1 MSQQINHVLLDQDE
15 EKIAEIVLDVD
26 YKENW
31 QNEKSS
37 LLQKMLGEKI
47 VEGIKDHLN
56 IIYDNANVCLVDE
69 FKTKL
74 MLKQVKY
81 LDRAL
86 ETKTVED
93 FISLVDEVLSD
104 DYDGL
109 DESEAEDSVTP
120 VTHKLINLCGSTLAR
135 ILEDHDSDAWFDLD
149 RLGDI
154 D

>member
-1 MSQQINHVLLDQDE
+1 MSQQINHVLFDQDE
-15 EKIAEIVLDVD
+15 EKIAEIVLNVD

-31 QNEKSS
+31 RNEKSS

-47 VEGIKDHLN
+47 VEQIENHLD
-56 IIYDNANVCLVDE
+56 IIYDNAGVNLVEE
-69 FKTKL
+69 FKAKL
-74 MLKQVKY
+74 TMKQVKY

-86 ETKTVED
+86 DTRTVED
-93 FISLVDEVLSD
+93 FISIVDEVLND
-104 DYDGL
+104 DYTGIDPVKV
-109 DESEAEDSVTP
+109 DDSTTP
-120 VTHKLINLCGSTLAR
+120 VTHKLINSCGSTLAR